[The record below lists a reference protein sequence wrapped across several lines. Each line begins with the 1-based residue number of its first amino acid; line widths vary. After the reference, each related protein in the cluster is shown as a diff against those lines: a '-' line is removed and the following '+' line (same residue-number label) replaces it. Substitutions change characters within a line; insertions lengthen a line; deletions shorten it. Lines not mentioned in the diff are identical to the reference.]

1 MVEENFK
8 KALFSRF
15 ARVAKAMSSGHRL
28 ELLEFLAE
36 LEQCL
41 GELDPEQEIVAY
53 CRGAHCML
61 AFDAVALLRKK
72 GRTASRF
79 DGGLPRV
86 APAGARG

>member
-1 MVEENFK
+1 MAEENFK

-41 GELDPEQEIVAY
+41 GELEQEIVAY
-53 CRGAHCML
+53 CRGPHCML